1 MVEANQEQ
9 DLNAAGSEE
18 RPQRPPAPDYDFTD
32 DMANPAT
39 GALGTNKAAG
49 FRRNQVVFFQEQVSN
64 LNKALECAEEEAQDA
79 RDMLSQWEEKNRAFQ
94 KKLKKNSLEIFG

>member
-39 GALGTNKAAG
+39 GALGTNNAAG

-64 LNKALECAEEEAQDA
+64 LNKAPFDL
-79 RDMLSQWEEKNRAFQ
+79 N
-94 KKLKKNSLEIFG
+94 KKKKKNINFLNTKINF